1 MSNISNH
8 IARIAD
14 SLKGRE
20 ISGDCAYPL
29 VMGVLNVS
37 ADSFSDGGKYLSD
50 ESALEQAEKML
61 SEGAAIVDIG
71 AESTRPNAKPL
82 SREEEL
88 RLLIPKIRAVRAAFP
103 KVLISVD
110 TYKPEVA
117 AEALVNG
124 ADIINDVLVGME
136 NGRCPM
142 GKVAADFKCPVI
154 VMHNS
159 RGEKIGGDFFADLK
173 NGIEKRISA
182 VEREGVSRD
191 RIIIDPGFGF
201 GKSVSQNFE
210 IIARLAE
217 LRAFNC
223 AVLLGVSRKSSLASI
238 AGGDPEIRDTATAA
252 VSAVST
258 FAKSADILRVHDVA
272 KNVAAVRTANE
283 ILRWTK

>member
-103 KVLISVD
+103 KVPISVD

-124 ADIINDVLVGME
+124 ADIINDVFVGME

-201 GKSVSQNFE
+201 GKSVFQNFE

>member
-103 KVLISVD
+103 KVPISVD

-191 RIIIDPGFGF
+191 RIIIDPGFCF

-217 LRAFNC
+217 LRLSTAPCFWEFRANRRLRQSP
-223 AVLLGVSRKSSLASI
+223 AAIRKSAIPRRPRFPPFQHLQNRPIFYGCTMLQKMS
-238 AGGDPEIRDTATAA
+238 PR
-252 VSAVST
+252 
-258 FAKSADILRVHDVA
+258 
-272 KNVAAVRTANE
+272 
-283 ILRWTK
+283 